1 MLTPAEVVPYL
12 LRQGLVSPQ
21 TVVAGDVR
29 VIDATRRNA
38 NYKLVSA
45 GGPSYLLK
53 QGVGPERA
61 AMVDGEAAVYRR
73 LGADGGPAG
82 GRFGRYLP
90 RLCLHDAADHVLVLE
105 LVRDARNLQEYHQRR
120 GRCSPVL
127 AAALGQALGM
137 LHRLPGAP
145 GDPALPQGPGTHAE
159 QSTLRTIEYGAIN
172 RAATLNRS
180 VEPAPDVV
188 PRSAPGVLAIH
199 RPDLALYHAA
209 SQANLHLIATIQRFP
224 QFGALLDALRGL
236 WQPRALVHYDMK
248 WENVL
253 VAPAGA
259 GGRRT
264 IKLVDWE
271 AAGWGDPC
279 WDTGSVIGDYLG
291 FWLLSIPTTGVD
303 PPDRFLE
310 LARYPLATIQPA
322 MRRFWQAYSRHTG
335 LEGAAAREALLCSV
349 CYAAARLVQT
359 AFEQGQG
366 AVQLTGNALCFLQ
379 VSLNMLQRPDEA
391 AVHLLGIPCPPGP
404 SP

>member
-1 MLTPAEVVPYL
+1 VLTPAEVVPYL
-12 LRQGLVSPQ
+12 LRQGLVRPQ

-38 NYKLVSA
+38 NYKVVSA

-61 AMVDGEAAVYRR
+61 TMVDGEAAVYRWM
-73 LGADGGPAG
+73 GADGGPTG

-90 RLCLHDAADHVLVLE
+90 RLCLHDPADHVLVLE
-105 LVRDARNLQEYHQRR
+105 LVRDAPNLQEYHQRR

-127 AAALGQALGM
+127 AAALGRALGT
-137 LHRLPGAP
+137 LHQLPGAP
-145 GDPALPQGPGTHAE
+145 GAGEAGMGIVP
-159 QSTLRTIEYGAIN
+159 R
-172 RAATLNRS
+172 
-180 VEPAPDVV
+180 PAPW
-188 PRSAPGVLAIH
+188 VLGIH
-199 RPDLALYHAA
+199 RPDLPLYHSA

-236 WQPRALVHYDMK
+236 WQPRALVHCDMK

-253 VAPAGA
+253 VAPASP

-279 WDTGSVIGDYLG
+279 WDTGAVFGEYLG
-291 FWLLSIPTTGVD
+291 FWLLSIPITGVD

-310 LARYPLATIQPA
+310 LARYPLAQIQPA
-322 MRRFWQAYSRHTG
+322 MRRFWQAYSRQVG
-335 LEGAAAREALLCSV
+335 LDGAAAREALLRSV

-391 AVHLLGIPCPPGP
+391 AVHLLGIPCAPGQP
-404 SP
+404 R